1 MHLANAL
8 HNDLIALHVVRL
20 LILES
25 TSPSTRSGKR
35 CWTAIMHR
43 QSTDHRGISALVT
56 LIKERVI
63 FQTQI
68 VIILFIFSPSRYR
81 ESLYTNNVSYL
92 LNQLLWNSSLQD
104 SKLYEKSAASVLK
117 NILEPIF
124 SSWLTST
131 QQFRQTRECSCI
143 SRCCIWTAPQLTSP
157 PSRFGHRL
165 QRNTE
170 SDVRRRGVRHT
181 SRELAVQIAIWE
193 EDRSCKRFPCAAATV
208 ENTLW
213 AFETF
218 RNSLI
223 VTFIHASW
231 DVIEITSFLT
241 GRHTMG
247 LQLNKSY

>member
-25 TSPSTRSGKR
+25 TSPPTRSGKR

-43 QSTDHRGISALVT
+43 QSTDHRGISALVI
-56 LIKERVI
+56 LIKEKVI

-68 VIILFIFSPSRYR
+68 VIILFIFSPSRSR
-81 ESLYTNNVSYL
+81 ESLYTNMCHISWISSYEIHHCKIANFMRNL
-92 LNQLLWNSSLQD
+92 LHQSSR
-104 SKLYEKSAASVLK
+104 
-117 NILEPIF
+117 I
-124 SSWLTST
+124 SWSPSPPHGSRAP

-157 PSRFGHRL
+157 PSMFGHRL

-193 EDRSCKRFPCAAATV
+193 EDRSCKRFPRAAATV

-213 AFETF
+213 AFKTF
-218 RNSLI
+218 RNSLL
-223 VTFIHASW
+223 H
-231 DVIEITSFLT
+231 
-241 GRHTMG
+241 
-247 LQLNKSY
+247 SYTPLEMSSRLPVS

>member
-25 TSPSTRSGKR
+25 TSPPTRSGKR

-117 NILEPIF
+117 NILEPIS

-131 QQFRQTRECSCI
+131 PTVSSNSRVLLHLSLLHLNRPPTDI
-143 SRCCIWTAPQLTSP
+143 STLQVWSSASTKHRVGCQKKGGSP
-157 PSRFGHRL
+157 HQPGARSANCNL
-165 QRNTE
+165 
-170 SDVRRRGVRHT
+170 RRR
-181 SRELAVQIAIWE
+181 QI
-193 EDRSCKRFPCAAATV
+193 
-208 ENTLW
+208 L
-213 AFETF
+213 
-218 RNSLI
+218 
-223 VTFIHASW
+223 
-231 DVIEITSFLT
+231 
-241 GRHTMG
+241 
-247 LQLNKSY
+247 